1 MYSAHSFC
9 GTPEYFAPEMIT
21 KIGHGMPVDWW
32 ALGSIIYEMMTGLP
46 PYFNKEQNRE
56 KLFHAILT
64 QELKYPSYFSPV
76 CCDLLSVFFKKKLLI
91 KDPMKRLGSFGR
103 DAEEIKEHPWFAEIN
118 WISILNKEIK
128 APKKPKIVNPEDVKY
143 FDPVY

>member
-1 MYSAHSFC
+1 
-9 GTPEYFAPEMIT
+9 
-21 KIGHGMPVDWW
+21 
-32 ALGSIIYEMMTGLP
+32 
-46 PYFNKEQNRE
+46 
-56 KLFHAILT
+56 
-64 QELKYPSYFSPV
+64 
-76 CCDLLSVFFKKKLLI
+76 
-91 KDPMKRLGSFGR
+91 MKRLGSFGR